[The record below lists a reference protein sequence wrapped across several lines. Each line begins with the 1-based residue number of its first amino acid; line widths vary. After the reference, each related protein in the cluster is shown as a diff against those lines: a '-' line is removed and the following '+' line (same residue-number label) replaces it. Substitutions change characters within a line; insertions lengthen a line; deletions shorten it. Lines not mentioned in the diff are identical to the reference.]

1 MGRGPFTDWR
11 ANISQAWEDRP
22 VIPATQQ
29 AETGQI
35 KMEASPGYRETSKL
49 A

>member
-1 MGRGPFTDWR
+1 MSREHFIDWR

-29 AETGQI
+29 AETGWVQ
-35 KMEASPGYRETSKL
+35 MEASSGYRETSKL